1 MARMASGRTASL
13 ARHSVADETIGEPRE
28 LLSALFNSSTVGV
41 AICDRQFRFRA
52 INDALASMNGIPA
65 AAHLGKTLHAVLG
78 SAAAKVQPAFEHV
91 FATGQPLSN
100 VEVIAELPSRGAI
113 GHWNESYFPIK
124 DRSGQVQRVG
134 AIVLELTERNELQA
148 SLLRLTD
155 KLIRIHSALH
165 KEPHVLDPAGIRD
178 GCVSLGDV
186 FAGPVGLLENCL
198 AETRAISQLLHN
210 APPLTAVQPPF
221 PLSRISPVRR
231 LRQGRGQDFAAA
243 HPIED
248 EVECLSPLSAREREV
263 TALLAI
269 GKTNKEIA
277 TMLLIS
283 TRTVES
289 HRARIMLKLDLHSL
303 SDLVRY
309 AVRTRLI
316 QP

>member
-1 MARMASGRTASL
+1 MARSASGTALSL
-13 ARHSVADETIGEPRE
+13 GEYLVSGETVGEPRE
-28 LLSALFNSSTVGV
+28 LLSALFKSSTVGV

-52 INDALASMNGIPA
+52 VNDALASMNGIPA

-91 FATGQPLSN
+91 FATGEPLSN
-100 VEVIAELPSRGAI
+100 VHVIAELPSRGAI

-124 DRSGQVQRVG
+124 DRSGQVQQVG
-134 AIVLELTERNELQA
+134 AIVLELTKRNEIEAALC
-148 SLLRLTD
+148 RLTD
-155 KLIRIHSALH
+155 RLARVHSALR
-165 KEPHVLDPAGIRD
+165 KDPGALDPGGLGN
-178 GCVSLGDV
+178 GCVNLGDV
-186 FAGPVGLLENCL
+186 SAGLLENCL

-210 APPLTAVQPPF
+210 TPPQTAVQPL

-231 LRQGRGQDFAAA
+231 LRQGRGQDFAAV

-248 EVECLSPLSAREREV
+248 EQECLSPLSAREREV

-277 TMLLIS
+277 TMLVIS

-303 SDLVRY
+303 SELVRY
-309 AVRTRLI
+309 AVRVHLI

>member
-1 MARMASGRTASL
+1 MARMALGTASSL
-13 ARHSVADETIGEPRE
+13 ARHSVACETVGEPRE
-28 LLSALFNSSTVGV
+28 LLSALFSSSTVGV
-41 AICDRQFRFRA
+41 AICDRRFRFRA

-65 AAHLGKTLHAVLG
+65 AAHLGKTLHAILG

-100 VEVIAELPSRGAI
+100 VEVVAELPSRGAT

-124 DRSGQVQRVG
+124 DRSGKVQEVG
-134 AIVLELTERNELQA
+134 AIVLELTKRNEIEAALF
-148 SLLRLTD
+148 RLTD
-155 KLIRIHSALH
+155 KLARAHSALGRD
-165 KEPHVLDPAGIRD
+165 PGALDHGLGNGSVNLAD
-178 GCVSLGDV
+178 VS
-186 FAGPVGLLENCL
+186 AGPAGLLESCL

-210 APPLTAVQPPF
+210 TPPQTAVQPL

-231 LRQGRGQDFAAA
+231 LRQGQGQDFAAV
-243 HPIED
+243 HPIDD
-248 EVECLSPLSAREREV
+248 ELEYLSPLSSREREV

-277 TMLLIS
+277 TMLVIS

-303 SDLVRY
+303 SELVRY
-309 AVRTRLI
+309 AVRIHLI

>member
-1 MARMASGRTASL
+1 MARTALGTASSL
-13 ARHSVADETIGEPRE
+13 ARHSVACETVGEPRE
-28 LLSALFNSSTVGV
+28 LLSALFKSSTVGV

-65 AAHLGKTLHAVLG
+65 AAHLGKTLRAVLG

-124 DRSGQVQRVG
+124 DRSGQVQEVG
-134 AIVLELTERNELQA
+134 AIVLELTKRNEIEAALF
-148 SLLRLTD
+148 RLTD
-155 KLIRIHSALH
+155 RLARVHSALRR
-165 KEPHVLDPAGIRD
+165 DPGVFDPVGLGD
-178 GCVSLGDV
+178 GCANLGDV
-186 FAGPVGLLENCL
+186 SAGPAGLLENCL
-198 AETRAISQLLHN
+198 AETRAISQLLYN
-210 APPLTAVQPPF
+210 TPPQTAVQPP
-221 PLSRISPVRR
+221 PLSRTSPVRR
-231 LRQGRGQDFAAA
+231 LRQGRRQDFAAV

-248 EVECLSPLSAREREV
+248 ELECLSPLSAREREV

-269 GKTNKEIA
+269 GKTNKEIG
-277 TMLLIS
+277 TILLIS

-303 SDLVRY
+303 SELVRY
-309 AVRTRLI
+309 AVRIHLI

>member
-1 MARMASGRTASL
+1 MARMASGMAASSL
-13 ARHSVADETIGEPRE
+13 ARHSVAGETVGEPRE
-28 LLSALFNSSTVGV
+28 LLRALFQSSTVGV

-52 INDALASMNGIPA
+52 INDALAAMTGIPA
-65 AAHLGKTLHAVLG
+65 AAHLGKTIHAVLG
-78 SAAAKVQPAFEHV
+78 SAAAKIQPALEHV

-100 VEVIAELPSRGAI
+100 LELTAELPSRGAI
-113 GHWNESYFPIK
+113 GHWNRSYFPIK
-124 DRSGQVQRVG
+124 DHTGQVLQVG
-134 AIVLELTERNELQA
+134 AIVLELTRCNEIEAALF
-148 SLLRLTD
+148 RLTD
-155 KLIRIHSALH
+155 KLARVNSALR
-165 KEPHVLDPAGIRD
+165 KDPGALDPAGLGN
-178 GCVSLGDV
+178 GCGNLGDV
-186 FAGPVGLLENCL
+186 SAGPAGLLESCL

-210 APPLTAVQPPF
+210 TPPETAVQPL

-231 LRQGRGQDFAAA
+231 LRQGRGQDFAAV

-248 EVECLSPLSAREREV
+248 ELECLSPLSSREREV

-277 TMLLIS
+277 TILMIS

-303 SDLVRY
+303 SELVRY
-309 AVRTRLI
+309 AVRIHLI